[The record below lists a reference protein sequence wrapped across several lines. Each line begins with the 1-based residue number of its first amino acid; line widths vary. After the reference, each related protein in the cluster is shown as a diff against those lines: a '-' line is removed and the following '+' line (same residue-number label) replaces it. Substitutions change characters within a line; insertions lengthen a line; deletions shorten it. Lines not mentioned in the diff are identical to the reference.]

1 VIILSSSD
9 GRTVRT
15 SRARKRASYRACEG
29 LRDGRGCDV
38 LAAAACAIIEGRPR
52 VWREDERRAHRVERP
67 DRKQS
72 SDLSATPSTPR
83 CSRSSAPKD
92 RARTS
97 VDLRSGGLRCAS
109 PFHGLRAKRGV
120 RGFAMT
126 FRAIYLAPCAE
137 CDRLFLESLTSVV
150 SLPRRRGRTPSARYH
165 DGAETKYRPAGG
177 LRPARSIDRRDAY
190 TSTTISGAA
199 RSDEVAR

>member
-1 VIILSSSD
+1 MIILSSSD

-97 VDLRSGGLRCAS
+97 VDLRSGGLRCAHPPYGLPCS
-109 PFHGLRAKRGV
+109 QGVMTQVWRDSRISAAYPHGSLCECAYRLLLDVRYRKNSSFVRAR
-120 RGFAMT
+120 
-126 FRAIYLAPCAE
+126 
-137 CDRLFLESLTSVV
+137 
-150 SLPRRRGRTPSARYH
+150 
-165 DGAETKYRPAGG
+165 
-177 LRPARSIDRRDAY
+177 
-190 TSTTISGAA
+190 
-199 RSDEVAR
+199 